1 MPSAPKLPAT
11 EMVQKLLTILTQFRA
26 VDPEFPLQYAICL
39 CEISLNPGISLTQIS
54 EKTGLALSTISRI
67 VGALSDYRPNGAPY
81 GLVRMDVA
89 PNERRRRELRLTDDG
104 AALLSRAC
112 APMAPITSSI
122 PPVSLKTV
130 W

>member
-1 MPSAPKLPAT
+1 
-11 EMVQKLLTILTQFRA
+11 MVHKLLTILAQFRA
-26 VDPEFPLQYAICL
+26 IDPEFPLQYAICL
-39 CEISLNPGISLTQIS
+39 CEIGLNPGISLTQIS

-89 PNERRRRELRLTDDG
+89 AAERRRRELRLTEAG
-104 AALLSRAC
+104 AALLTKAC
-112 APMAPITSSI
+112 GPLDDNSNR
-122 PPVSLKTV
+122 PVSLKTA

>member
-1 MPSAPKLPAT
+1 MPPLPTPPMT
-11 EMVQKLLTILTQFRA
+11 ETLQKLLTILTQFRT

-39 CEISLNPGISLTQIS
+39 CEIGLSPGISLTQIS

-89 PNERRRRELRLTDDG
+89 PNERRRRELRLTDAG
-104 AALLSRAC
+104 TSLLTKACGPIAPFTGSAA
-112 APMAPITSSI
+112 
-122 PPVSLKTV
+122 PVSLKTV